1 MCYRE
6 EADEY
11 IDIGALNGI
20 FVLGRSMG
28 FIGKLVVR
36 VLFGFGFCLFYLWFR
51 YTIYLCGQFL
61 FLFLAVLH
69 SLQDLSSSSW
79 GKSGS

>member
-28 FIGKLVVR
+28 FIGELVVR
-36 VLFGFGFCLFYLWFR
+36 VLFVCLFGVWGAIWHFIL
-51 YTIYLCGQFL
+51 
-61 FLFLAVLH
+61 LH
-69 SLQDLSSSSW
+69 
-79 GKSGS
+79 GSGIPLP

>member
-1 MCYRE
+1 MPIVCCRE

-28 FIGKLVVR
+28 FIGELAAVVVR
-36 VLFGFGFCLFYLWFR
+36 IC
-51 YTIYLCGQFL
+51 FL
-61 FLFLAVLH
+61 FLKPPQFSYITCPYRFL
-69 SLQDLSSSSW
+69 QQR
-79 GKSGS
+79 

>member
-1 MCYRE
+1 MLVVCCRE

-28 FIGKLVVR
+28 FIGELIVVCKM
-36 VLFGFGFCLFYLWFR
+36 F
-51 YTIYLCGQFL
+51 IYFSYPMVQLHL
-61 FLFLAVLH
+61 LAHVV
-69 SLQDLSSSSW
+69 SSKETSH
-79 GKSGS
+79 

>member
-1 MCYRE
+1 MCCRE

-28 FIGKLVVR
+28 FIGELVV
-36 VLFGFGFCLFYLWFR
+36 VAVIKNLVWFGSPPTPNGS
-51 YTIYLCGQFL
+51 
-61 FLFLAVLH
+61 AVGPYSTRKTSHDLH
-69 SLQDLSSSSW
+69 CCS
-79 GKSGS
+79 